1 MTKSQQF
8 MLNGQTTNTYRNL
21 SSPGGSMVKNP
32 AADAGNIGLI
42 PGFGKSPGV
51 GNGNPLHYSCLD
63 NSTERGAW

>member
-1 MTKSQQF
+1 

-21 SSPGGSMVKNP
+21 SSAGGSMVKNP
-32 AADAGNIGLI
+32 PADAGNIGLI